1 MGKTTTS
8 EETGNHLEETPPQ
21 LRNEDPVFSELEYI
35 QQGKNKTKTK
45 NYPLTLRRNTPPR
58 CTLPRLLPP
67 NPCRPVLHPLLLYR
81 LVDDTDLDTP
91 LDAQLTPRIP
101 FVLDRLGSRDL
112 LPLPFVLRRLRRRR
126 TDTKKGPCV
135 VPSTLDVSLLLL
147 VAVVTSVVKRPPDGT
162 PYT

>member
-58 CTLPRLLPP
+58 CTLPHLLPP
-67 NPCRPVLHPLLLYR
+67 SPPPRRTH
-81 LVDDTDLDTP
+81 
-91 LDAQLTPRIP
+91 PRIP
-101 FVLDRLGSRDL
+101 PCA
-112 LPLPFVLRRLRRRR
+112 LPLPPPLPFPSPSPSNPSRFDPRSNPHPDPLRLRGLPLEATAATDPHAAQPTSPRGSSTAEERSGPLDLRRANS
-126 TDTKKGPCV
+126 
-135 VPSTLDVSLLLL
+135 ST
-147 VAVVTSVVKRPPDGT
+147 
-162 PYT
+162 